1 MRTLR
6 DITPLNITL
15 SLVVCAGV
23 EHRVPVLSTGAT
35 DGAVALVD
43 GELARV
49 ERWDDGCYAVMPE
62 GIPLTSGTER
72 ALMSADVYTALS
84 AYAALQDIRQAELED
99 DDNASR
105 HVLRF

>member
-1 MRTLR
+1 MKPAPPKTRRSRLGDLTTVNN
-6 DITPLNITL
+6 DGTK
-15 SLVVCAGV
+15 SL
-23 EHRVPVLSTGAT
+23 PTGQ
-35 DGAVALVD
+35 LV
-43 GELARV
+43 
-49 ERWDDGCYAVMPE
+49 
-62 GIPLTSGTER
+62 TFSSGTER